1 MFFLD
6 SGFLQ
11 KLQQWDETLFTA
23 INTGTANPFFDI
35 LMPFLRISFVWAPL
49 YLFIIVFVIQNYK
62 IQGLWW
68 IVFFL
73 ATVAF
78 ADMVGTNVF
87 KYNIQRIRPCNNP
100 ELLPHLRLLVICPS
114 GWGFTS
120 NHAANHFGMA
130 TFIFFTFRHIF
141 KKWTWIA
148 FVWAGAICYAQ
159 VYVGVHYPGDV
170 AAGAALGISFGLLT
184 SYLFN
189 KFFGRLPGGS
199 HPSQISQGS
208 L

>member
-11 KLQQWDETLFTA
+11 KLQEWDQALFTV
-23 INTGTANPFFDI
+23 INSGTANPVFDVF
-35 LMPFLRISFVWAPL
+35 MPFLRIAYVWAPL
-49 YLFIIVFVIQNYK
+49 YLFIFVFVIQNYK
-62 IQGLWW
+62 IKGLWW
-68 IVFFL
+68 VVFFL
-73 ATVAF
+73 VTVAM

-87 KYNIQRIRPCNNP
+87 KYNIERTRPCNNP

-130 TFIFFTFRHIF
+130 TFIFLTFRHIF
-141 KKWTWIA
+141 KKWTLIA
-148 FVWAGAICYAQ
+148 FLWAGAICYAQ

-170 AAGAALGISFGLLT
+170 AAGAALGISFALLT

-189 KFFGRLPGGS
+189 KFFGPLPGHLS
-199 HPSQISQGS
+199 SS
-208 L
+208 